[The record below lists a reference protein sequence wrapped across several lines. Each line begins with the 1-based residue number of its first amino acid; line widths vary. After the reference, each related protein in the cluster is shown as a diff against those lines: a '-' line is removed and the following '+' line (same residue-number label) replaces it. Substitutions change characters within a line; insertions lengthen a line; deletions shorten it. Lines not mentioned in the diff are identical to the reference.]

1 MSAGGM
7 LLGLAMAGLN
17 SIVCENNEFQNTSTT
32 RRFSNPLSL
41 AAMYNV
47 AVKHVKSVQRRID
60 VIRLTGSVDTK
71 LVDYALQVYKD
82 PAFQEKVLITVQLF
96 VHFPVSYC
104 VLKVALLQMAV
115 IDHHYAEM
123 AAEEAVQS
131 GDSTHVKMK
140 QRVALSVVSDLPVV
154 LSAGANQDVPR
165 LVRKLCAN
173 DGYTVKVASGC
184 KLHL

>member
-1 MSAGGM
+1 MIIIMSAGGM

-17 SIVCENNEFQNTSTT
+17 SIVVENNEFQNTSTI

-41 AAMYNV
+41 ASMYNV

-60 VIRLTGSVDTK
+60 VIRLTGSVDSK
-71 LVDYALQVYKD
+71 LVDFALQVYKD
-82 PAFQEKVLITVQLF
+82 PAFAEKVLTFQLF

-104 VLKVALLQMAV
+104 VLKVALLHMAV

-123 AAEEAVQS
+123 AAKEAVQS

-140 QRVALSVVSDLPVV
+140 LLMSAFCRSLIFLNHLVFCFVESPHQQNTTVFLLTLSLFVS
-154 LSAGANQDVPR
+154 
-165 LVRKLCAN
+165 
-173 DGYTVKVASGC
+173 
-184 KLHL
+184 